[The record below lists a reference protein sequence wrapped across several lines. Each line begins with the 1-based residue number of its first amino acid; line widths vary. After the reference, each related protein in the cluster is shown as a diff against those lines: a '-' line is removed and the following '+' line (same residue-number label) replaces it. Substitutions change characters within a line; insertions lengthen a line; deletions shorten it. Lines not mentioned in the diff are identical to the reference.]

1 MRENLTLHIFLFVLL
16 IILVTVCPFRN
27 SFSAEIIYGEVI
39 SRVNLRQSP
48 GLNGKIITGIPAGT
62 MAVVKDQQAG
72 WYKISVSE
80 ATYGYEGWVYGK
92 FLKLVSVE
100 KNPPDSQKI
109 TEPGTIEPVPDESS
123 IKEPDIQH
131 NIDTAVAAV
140 KPTAEPAAEQA
151 EKLPVVAT
159 EKPEPSNKKT
169 IDTVAE
175 VMTETER
182 TAPKQDMN
190 SLKIGRAVSPPVEQR
205 QDPLISGSGSPHN
218 AIMEWFRLIFK
229 FTSIIL
235 ACLAVL
241 LSYKA
246 LQSAGDA
253 REMVM
258 RLKDKIGE

>member
-1 MRENLTLHIFLFVLL
+1 MRENLPLHIFLFVLL
-16 IILVTVCPFRN
+16 IILVTACPFRD

-62 MAVVKDQQAG
+62 TAVVKDQQAG

-92 FLKLVSVE
+92 FIKLVSVE
-100 KNPPDSQKI
+100 KNPPDSQKN
-109 TEPGTIEPVPDESS
+109 TEPGTIEPVPDKSS

-131 NIDTAVAAV
+131 NIDTAVAAL
-140 KPTAEPAAEQA
+140 KPTAELVPEQA

-159 EKPEPSNKKT
+159 EKPEPLNKKT
-169 IDTVAE
+169 IDTLEE
-175 VMTETER
+175 VRTETEK
-182 TAPKQDMN
+182 TPPKQDMN
-190 SLKIGRAVSPPVEQR
+190 SLNIGRAVSPPVEQR
-205 QDPLISGSGSPHN
+205 QEPLISGSASPHN
-218 AIMEWFRLIFK
+218 AIMEWFRLILK
-229 FTSIIL
+229 FTSIML
-235 ACLAVL
+235 ACLAVV